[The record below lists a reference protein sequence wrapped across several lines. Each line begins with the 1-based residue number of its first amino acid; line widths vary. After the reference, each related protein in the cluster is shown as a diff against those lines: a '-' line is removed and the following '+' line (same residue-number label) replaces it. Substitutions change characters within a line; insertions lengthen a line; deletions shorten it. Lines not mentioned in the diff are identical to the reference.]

1 MIRAIYY
8 IILIYFLLGGIA
20 FYIINRKKDPAVA
33 KESYTKFGVYFL
45 IINAL
50 FFSITINPAVF
61 HFISIIIVLA
71 GLWELFKLYKNSG
84 FQHKGFFFLALLVF
98 AILSFGFIAF
108 GGFEKGL
115 ILFAFLVLSI
125 FDSFSQI
132 TGQLW
137 GRKKLFPEISPKK
150 TVGGLVGGTL
160 VALVSSYLLKDL
172 YAGQTGGAFV
182 LAGGVILFAFAGDLS
197 ASYYKRKFGV
207 KDFSKLIP
215 GHGGLLDRFDSL
227 IAGGAWVALYM
238 LVF

>member
-33 KESYTKFGVYFL
+33 KESYTKFGMYFL

-50 FFSITINPAVF
+50 FFSITINSIAF
-61 HFISIIIVLA
+61 HFISVIIIA
-71 GLWELFKLYKNSG
+71 GGLWELFKLYKNSG
-84 FQHKGFFFLALLVF
+84 FQKKGFFVLSVLIYAVLSLGFVVF
-98 AILSFGFIAF
+98 SGY
-108 GGFEKGL
+108 ESGL

-172 YAGQTGGAFV
+172 YAGETTEALV
-182 LAGGVILFAFAGDLS
+182 LAIGVIVFAFAGDLS

-227 IAGGAWVALYM
+227 IAGSAWVALYM
-238 LVF
+238 QVF

>member
-1 MIRAIYY
+1 M
-8 IILIYFLLGGIA
+8 
-20 FYIINRKKDPAVA
+20 
-33 KESYTKFGVYFL
+33 YFL

-50 FFSITINPAVF
+50 FFSITINSIAF
-61 HFISIIIVLA
+61 HFISVIIIA
-71 GLWELFKLYKNSG
+71 GGLLELFKLYKNSG
-84 FQHKGFFFLALLVF
+84 FQKKSFFMLTVLIYAVLSLGFVVF
-98 AILSFGFIAF
+98 SGY
-108 GGFEKGL
+108 ESGL

-172 YAGQTGGAFV
+172 YAGETTEALV
-182 LAGGVILFAFAGDLS
+182 LAIGVIVFAFAGDLS

-227 IAGGAWVALYM
+227 IAGSAWVALYM
-238 LVF
+238 QVF